1 MLVESSRAAATT
13 VEEDAMV
20 EVMFV
25 LVPDVCAYFFD
36 GQMSAVAGQEETDRL
51 SEPPGARNPP
61 LNSL

>member
-25 LVPDVCAYFFD
+25 LVPDVCVYFFD
-36 GQMSAVAGQEETDRL
+36 GSDVGGGGTRRDRQTK
-51 SEPPGARNPP
+51 
-61 LNSL
+61 